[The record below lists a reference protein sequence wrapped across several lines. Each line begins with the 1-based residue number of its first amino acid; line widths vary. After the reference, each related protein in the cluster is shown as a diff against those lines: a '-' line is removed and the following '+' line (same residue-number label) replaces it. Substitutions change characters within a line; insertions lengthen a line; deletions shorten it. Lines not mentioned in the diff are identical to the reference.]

1 MWRDRS
7 RFDPLSTIRC
17 RLYVEALF
25 LSKIINRN
33 ERWEA
38 EEETE
43 PSAIPVTRVFSCTD
57 ATHVTVHELDS
68 KEVADPRLTVTSQK
82 RRKFKG
88 QRNSRKENWM
98 QALHFHNN
106 SGM

>member
-17 RLYVEALF
+17 LLYVEALF

-68 KEVADPRLTVTSQK
+68 KRSCRSKVDSNIPEEVQI
-82 RRKFKG
+82 KG
-88 QRNSRKENWM
+88 PKKK
-98 QALHFHNN
+98 
-106 SGM
+106 